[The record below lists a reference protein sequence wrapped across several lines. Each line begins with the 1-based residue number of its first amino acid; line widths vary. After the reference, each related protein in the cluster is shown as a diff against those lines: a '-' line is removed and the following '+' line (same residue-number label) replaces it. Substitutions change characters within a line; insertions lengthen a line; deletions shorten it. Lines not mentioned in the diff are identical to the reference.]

1 MKYIAYYRVSTEKQG
16 LSGLG
21 LEAQRI
27 AVKRFIHPSQ
37 IEREF
42 TEIESGRKKF
52 RPILNEALELC
63 RILDATI
70 VIAKLDRLAR
80 NVSFVSAL
88 MESGV
93 KFICCDMPQANELTI
108 NIISAIAQDEAK
120 RISDRTKAALSEK
133 KKQMGVKLGSPLNLK
148 YEHRLKGV
156 ATNKLKAKE
165 NLNNRRAIAYLE
177 AISGTLQYKANQLN
191 ENGFKTSRGKVFTS
205 TQVSRL
211 IKTLTY
217 GFRYDYLKP

>member
-27 AVKRFIHPSQ
+27 AVKRFIHPNQ

-120 RISDRTKAALSEK
+120 RISERTKSALSV
-133 KKQMGVKLGSPLNLK
+133 KKQMGIKLGTPQNLK

-165 NLNNRRAIAYLE
+165 NLNNKRAIAYLE
-177 AISGTLQYKANQLN
+177 AISGTLQHKANLLN

-211 IKTLTY
+211 IIVLQN
-217 GFRYDYLKP
+217 

>member
-27 AVKRFIHPSQ
+27 AVKRFIHPNQ

-120 RISDRTKAALSEK
+120 RISERTKAALSV
-133 KKQMGVKLGSPLNLK
+133 KKQMGIKLGTPENLK

-165 NLNNRRAIAYLE
+165 NLNNKRAIAYLE
-177 AISGTLQYKANQLN
+177 AISGTLQHKANQLN

-211 IKTLTY
+211 IVVLQN
-217 GFRYDYLKP
+217 